1 MNSRFVGSYH
11 VLHGGFLSNAAL
23 MLSGGLH
30 DFYVID
36 LCRNVPPTS
45 NRIGVDEK
53 TKKAK
58 KKKDRSTMSSESLS
72 LIARYVGMRIVRE
85 YGTAPAW
92 FRMVP
97 NVDELFEILKYA
109 SHKAHIIGCSQ
120 LNVIPF
126 LALFFRRRRKK
137 ATTTFSFLLFKLCFL
152 FP

>member
-23 MLSGGLH
+23 MLSGGMH
-30 DFYVID
+30 DFYVIE
-36 LCRNVPPTS
+36 LCRNVPNS
-45 NRIGVDEK
+45 RIGVNEK
-53 TKKAK
+53 TKMR
-58 KKKDRSTMSSESLS
+58 KKDRPTTTSSESSS

-126 LALFFRRRRKK
+126 LALFKNNSLHCYSNYVF
-137 ATTTFSFLLFKLCFL
+137 FS
-152 FP
+152 